1 MSFHVLV
8 VEDSGAMR
16 TLIASTIEELEGVE
30 TSEASSG
37 FDALRVLPRG
47 DFDLIITDINMPD
60 INGLE
65 LIKFIRD
72 NKKYRDT
79 PLIIISTESSQR
91 DRERGLA
98 LGANAYLVK
107 PFEPSVLKETV
118 SRYLM
123 KGA

>member
-1 MSFHVLV
+1 VSFEVLV

-16 TLIASTIEELEGVE
+16 TLISLTVEEIDGVQA
-30 TSEASSG
+30 SEASSG
-37 FDALRVLPRG
+37 FEALRILPRQT
-47 DFDLIITDINMPD
+47 FDLIITDINMPD

-65 LIKFIRD
+65 LIKFIKEND
-72 NKKYRDT
+72 KYRDT

-118 SRYLM
+118 SRYLI